1 MGGRPVSDISV
12 GTFLK
17 PCSTNGSPESVVW
30 KMSALGKV
38 CNLQLLALICDS
50 MLAEQAESSKQ
61 LTDTPSILTVIKGEA
76 VPP

>member
-1 MGGRPVSDISV
+1 MGGKPGTSI

-30 KMSALGKV
+30 KMRKV
-38 CNLQLLALICDS
+38 CNLQVLALISDS

-61 LTDTPSILTVIKGEA
+61 LTDTPSILTVIKGQV